1 MAVVYNINL
10 PEIAKPLN
18 ATPTHI
24 TMIANS
30 SLVTQPRPIIHIASI
45 PKPVII
51 QNTYHFVN
59 FKL

>member
-1 MAVVYNINL
+1 MNL

-24 TMIANS
+24 TMRATSI
-30 SLVTQPRPIIHIASI
+30 LVTQPRPIIHTASI

-51 QNTYHFVN
+51 QNTYYFVN